1 MCTGDN
7 IDTAIAIAVDAHI
20 ISENEAYSEDRP
32 KYAFMTGK
40 DFFEKI
46 GGLIEVDDEENT
58 DKKKTVV
65 KNMRDFREIA
75 RDLKVLARSSP
86 EHKRMLV
93 TGL

>member
-7 IDTAIAIAVDAHI
+7 IDTAIAIAVDANI
-20 ISENEAYSEDRP
+20 ISKDEAYGENRP
-32 KYAFMTGK
+32 PYAFMTGF
-40 DFFEKI
+40 DFSAKI
-46 GGLIEVDDEENT
+46 GGLKVIEDPE
-58 DKKKTVV
+58 DKEKTKTVV
-65 KNMRDFREIA
+65 GSLKEFREIA